1 MSKNLLDCINYPS
14 DLKKLSKDSLSLL
27 SIELREKT
35 IELVSKTGGH
45 LGSSLAVI
53 ELTIALHFV
62 FNTPEDILIWDVGHQ
77 TYPHK
82 ILTGRKDKMYLLR
95 QKDGIAGFTKRSES
109 IYDPFGAGH
118 SSTSISA
125 ALGYAMASQLSQK
138 NNKVIAVIGDGA
150 MSAGMAYEALNNVG
164 DLKPENLIIIL
175 NDNDM
180 SIANPTGAFSNYL
193 AKLTSSSPFL
203 NFRNKTKEILDF
215 FPDNIKSSFK
225 KAEKTAKRIVQDSFS
240 GNNFFENLDIDYFG
254 PIDGHNVE
262 DLVDIL
268 NNLKDSRKPI
278 LLHLITKKG
287 KGYSFAENSSDK
299 FHGVSKF
306 DIKTGSQNKKTSA
319 KKSWTK
325 IFSEELL
332 LQAEQDN
339 KIVAI
344 TAAMPDGTGLKEF
357 SQKFPE
363 NFFDVGIAEQHSV
376 TFAAGL
382 ACQGYKPFVVIYS
395 TFLQRAYDQI
405 IHDVA
410 IQNLPVKFAIDR
422 AGLVGA
428 DGSTHAGSFDI
439 TFLCT
444 LPNFVVMAPSD
455 EQELINMVATA
466 TAYNK
471 SPIAFRYPRGE
482 CYGLKLKKAEILQI
496 GKAREIVIEKDIL
509 ILSLGTRLDEI
520 KRTAK
525 KLKENGRNASIIDM
539 RFAKPIDKEII
550 DKHIKNHSM
559 VVTIE
564 EGSIGGFSAQINDYL
579 NHQGYNKD
587 IIIKNIFLPDIFQNQ
602 ATQEE
607 MYEQAEMNWKN
618 IYLKIIN

>member
-1 MSKNLLDCINYPS
+1 MSKNLLDSINYPS

-27 SIELREKT
+27 STELREKT
-35 IELVSKTGGH
+35 IDLVSKTGGH

-82 ILTGRKDKMYLLR
+82 ILTGRKDKMHLLR

-215 FPDNIKSSFK
+215 FPDNIKSSLK

-268 NNLKDSRKPI
+268 NNLKDSKKPI

-306 DIKTGSQNKKTSA
+306 DIKTGTQNKKTSA

-382 ACQGYKPFVVIYS
+382 ACQGYKPFVVVYS

-405 IHDVA
+405 VHDVA

-482 CYGLKLKKAEILQI
+482 CYGLKLKKSRNFANR
-496 GKAREIVIEKDIL
+496 K
-509 ILSLGTRLDEI
+509 S
-520 KRTAK
+520 KRNCYRK
-525 KLKENGRNASIIDM
+525 RY
-539 RFAKPIDKEII
+539 
-550 DKHIKNHSM
+550 
-559 VVTIE
+559 
-564 EGSIGGFSAQINDYL
+564 INFIF
-579 NHQGYNKD
+579 GNK
-587 IIIKNIFLPDIFQNQ
+587 IR
-602 ATQEE
+602 
-607 MYEQAEMNWKN
+607 
-618 IYLKIIN
+618 